1 MNRFVPAL
9 IGAALTY
16 TFSRQILSF
25 ISRPASASAS
35 ASEAEEELNFS
46 IKDNKELIFS
56 VKPKSLDQNQ
66 NQDYDYN
73 KDCLTGVLIK
83 KVNSEPYEFKFINR
97 DRNNNTSAELKAK
110 IKKIMFRLKLFDILQ
125 NEEYI
130 LVTIICTSR
139 SSSRVGMHIDRTLFF
154 DKAENQQLAR
164 GLLSEVQ
171 APEFIMCEYKDPCV
185 GAHYLHDDD
194 NFRCLMDDTKIL
206 CFNNFLGEH
215 STPGGNLHDFKFREE
230 GNSLINSTSEA
241 TRQIVSHHCSAIR
254 PEFYNKYTDGV
265 TIMTA
270 TATETETQVNISEI
284 LKKACAINAKTRTF
298 TLSEYGASGDRPKYE
313 CGGGIKNKNSKHK
326 IQTNKYK
333 TNKYKT
339 NKYKTNKN
347 KYKK

>member
-25 ISRPASASAS
+25 INRPISV
-35 ASEAEEELNFS
+35 SEADAEEELNFS

-56 VKPKSLDQNQ
+56 VKPKSLDQD
-66 NQDYDYN
+66 QDYN
-73 KDCLTGVLIK
+73 PNNCLTGVLIK
-83 KVNSEPYEFKFINR
+83 KVNRETYEFKFINM
-97 DRNNNTSAELKAK
+97 DRNNNTSDELKAK

-154 DKAENQQLAR
+154 DEAENQSLAR
-164 GLLSEVQ
+164 GLLGEVHS
-171 APEFIMCEYKDPCV
+171 PEFIMCEYKDPCV
-185 GAHYLHDDD
+185 GAHYVHDDD

-215 STPGGNLHDFKFREE
+215 STPGSNLYDFKFREE
-230 GNSLINSTSEA
+230 GNSLIDSMSEA
-241 TRQIVSHHCSAIR
+241 TRQIVSHHCSAIS

-270 TATETETQVNISEI
+270 TATASATATETQVNISEI
-284 LKKACAINAKTRTF
+284 FKKTCAINAKTRTF
-298 TLSEYGASGDRPKYE
+298 TLSEYGASGDKPKYE

-333 TNKYKT
+333 TNKYKS
-339 NKYKTNKN
+339 KYKTNKN